1 MSRHPSYGK
10 PNKGG
15 VKRNVLKRFERIKI
29 LKEKNVF
36 KKESSVFGLV
46 KTKST

>member
-15 VKRNVLKRFERIKI
+15 AKKNVLKRFERIKV
-29 LKEKNVF
+29 LKEKKLF
-36 KKESSVFGLV
+36 KEKDSTFGLV

>member
-15 VKRNVLKRFERIKI
+15 AKRNVLKRFERIKV
-29 LKEKNVF
+29 LKEKKSF
-36 KKESSVFGLV
+36 KEEASVFGLV
-46 KTKST
+46 KTKSS